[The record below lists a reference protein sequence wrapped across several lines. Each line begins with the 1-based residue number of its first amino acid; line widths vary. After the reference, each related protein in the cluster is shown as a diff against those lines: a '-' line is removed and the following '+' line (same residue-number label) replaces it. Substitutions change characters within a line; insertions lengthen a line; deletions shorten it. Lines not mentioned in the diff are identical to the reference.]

1 MRSGAFDN
9 FCDHCSWWP
18 LLGNN
23 FEGCRWASDCLGLK
37 VGPMSASPISR
48 RRQVLRLAVVRQ
60 RHVDDFLIRGDD
72 AVKALVGLDEA
83 QLAARELFDRY

>member
-9 FCDHCSWWP
+9 FCGPWP

-23 FEGCRWASDCLGLK
+23 LVSGVRARDCLSLK
-37 VGPMSASPISR
+37 AGPMSVSPISR

-83 QLAARELFDRY
+83 ELAARQLFDRY

>member
-9 FCDHCSWWP
+9 FCGPWP

-23 FEGCRWASDCLGLK
+23 LVSVVRTSDCLGLK
-37 VGPMSASPISR
+37 FGLMSASPISR

-72 AVKALVGLDEA
+72 SVKALVGLDEA
-83 QLAARELFDRY
+83 ELAARQLFDRY